1 MLDQRS
7 RRPHLKAEI
16 QLSLFDCR
24 SSVESVSRP
33 LRLSTIIY
41 LLPKGALKQPPVTPK
56 DSFKRDQNSF
66 NPEIIK
72 EGTRKLLIQSR
83 RAKVTKQNPEGFS
96 WRCLTPVLPR
106 GKSQ

>member
-16 QLSLFDCR
+16 QLFLFDCR

-41 LLPKGALKQPPVTPK
+41 LPKGALKQPPVTPK
-56 DSFKRDQNSF
+56 DSFKRD
-66 NPEIIK
+66 
-72 EGTRKLLIQSR
+72 
-83 RAKVTKQNPEGFS
+83 
-96 WRCLTPVLPR
+96 
-106 GKSQ
+106 